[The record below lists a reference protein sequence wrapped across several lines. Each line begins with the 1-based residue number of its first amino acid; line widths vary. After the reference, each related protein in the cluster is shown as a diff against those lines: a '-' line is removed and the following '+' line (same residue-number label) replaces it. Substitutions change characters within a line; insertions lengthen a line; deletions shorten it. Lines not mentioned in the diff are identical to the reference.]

1 MKTSNIR
8 VIFSDIGGVLLT
20 NGWGHGSR
28 QKAAQ
33 LFGFDYDEM
42 NALHEFIFNV
52 YEMGKISLD
61 TYLDTILFYQSRDF
75 TREDL
80 KAFMFSQSEELPE
93 LLQWMTEWK
102 KGQGDEL
109 RIFSINNEG
118 KELNDYRIRKF
129 KLYRCFDGF
138 ISSCEVGMRKPDP
151 EIFSLAMGIAHCTP
165 DECLYIDDRL
175 MIVEAAR
182 GAGIKSIQHKTPE
195 ETKAFLERCIS
206 TR

>member
-20 NGWGHGSR
+20 NGWGHKSR

-33 LFGFDYDEM
+33 VFGFDYEEM

-61 TYLDTILFYQSRDF
+61 TYLDTTLFYRSRDF
-75 TREDL
+75 TREDV

-93 LLQWMTEWK
+93 LLQWLTEWK
-102 KGQGDEL
+102 RNHNEDLK
-109 RIFSINNEG
+109 IFSINNEG

-129 KLYRCFDGF
+129 KLFRCFDGF

-151 EIFSLAMGIAHCTP
+151 EIFSLAMGIAHATP

-182 GAGIKSIQHKTPE
+182 GAGIKSIQHKTVE
-195 ETKAFLERCIS
+195 ETKAFLEQS
-206 TR
+206 VLVK